1 MKKVL
6 ISYCTEYEAG
16 WGQRPDGFMIT
27 THKHRDKMMARIE
40 KTFKDGSY
48 ECYCRYDEPT
58 EIFCSDKT
66 FKIIKGKMKAAS
78 LEKIAF
84 FGNLEKNKLELF
96 KEV

>member
-27 THKHRDKMMARIE
+27 TPKHREKMEARIKKSTE
-40 KTFKDGSY
+40 EGSR
-48 ECYCRYDEPT
+48 ECFWRYSEP
-58 EIFCSDKT
+58 EEVFCSDET
-66 FKIIKGKMKAAS
+66 FKVIKKKMKSAV

-84 FGNLEKNKLELF
+84 FANADKSKLELF
-96 KEV
+96 KQI